1 MTSSRPYL
9 LRALYEWIVDND
21 HVPYIVVDAQQPG
34 VVVPPE
40 HVKDGQITLNIAPHA
55 VQGLSLGNAEVR
67 FSARFS
73 GRAFTVTAPVQAVL
87 AIYDRETGQGMGF
100 PPETMPGEVAGGV
113 ESLAP
118 EGGEGAEP
126 GPEETPPTP
135 PRRGG
140 HLRRVK

>member
-21 HVPYIVVDAQQPG
+21 HIPYIVVDARQPG

-67 FSARFS
+67 FSARFG
-73 GRAFTVTAPVQAVL
+73 GRA
-87 AIYDRETGQGMGF
+87 
-100 PPETMPGEVAGGV
+100 
-113 ESLAP
+113 
-118 EGGEGAEP
+118 
-126 GPEETPPTP
+126 
-135 PRRGG
+135 
-140 HLRRVK
+140 

>member
-21 HVPYIVVDAQQPG
+21 HIPYIVLDARMPG

-67 FSARFS
+67 FSARFG
-73 GRAFTVTAPVQAVL
+73 GRAFTVSAPVQAVL

-100 PPETMPGEVAGGV
+100 PPETIPGEM
-113 ESLAP
+113 
-118 EGGEGAEP
+118 GGESMGEHPVADLP